1 MLIMRHWYLIVFL
14 LFSFEANCQKNNV
27 YPLKDNLIIS
37 HRGTTFWAPEET
49 EAAMRWARNIG
60 AHYLEFDLQR
70 TKDNYL
76 IALHDEKLTRTT
88 DIATKY
94 PDRQNEPVSSF
105 TYEELLNLDA
115 GTWFNKQYPERS
127 RNNFTGLDILTLED
141 IVQIAEGKRIKRDKT
156 GKRIVQ
162 KNNAGR
168 WKSEYENDLSDNG
181 NRPGIYV
188 ETKIPELFP
197 DIEHDLESELTLL
210 GWYDEDISKLKKIT
224 TTKGKI
230 EIANSSQ
237 RVVLQ
242 TFSRKSLSTLHST
255 FKRKLPTCFLLWQ
268 GNDLDDLPDNRT
280 ETLQKWIQ
288 FGIENGATILGPSIG
303 GEPNNYFELLNSDF
317 YKLAK
322 KQKLQIHAYSFDTD
336 FQLKKYT
343 KWTNGVFT
351 NKADEALIFY
361 KKNRLPNTD
370 SASDVLKQLGY

>member
-1 MLIMRHWYLIVFL
+1 MKYFIVFL
-14 LFSFEANCQKNNV
+14 LFSFEAKCQKNNV
-27 YPLKDNLIIS
+27 YQLKDNLIIA

-88 DIATKY
+88 NINNIF
-94 PDRQNEPVSSF
+94 PERQNEPVSSF
-105 TYEELLNLDA
+105 TYEELLKLDA

-127 RNNFTGLDILTLED
+127 RSSFAGLDILTLED

-162 KNNAGR
+162 KNNVGR
-168 WKSEYENDLSDNG
+168 WKSEYEHDPSDNR

-197 DIEHDLESELTLL
+197 GIEQDLESELTLL
-210 GWYDEDISKLKKIT
+210 GWYDEDVSKLKKIT
-224 TTKGKI
+224 ITKGKI
-230 EIANSSQ
+230 EIANSPQ

-255 FKRKLPTCFLLWQ
+255 FKRKLPTCFLLWH
-268 GNDLDDLPDNRT
+268 GTDADDLPDNT
-280 ETLQKWIQ
+280 PETLQQWMKYS
-288 FGIENGATILGPSIG
+288 IENGATILGPSIG
-303 GEPNNYFELLNSDF
+303 GEPNNYFEILNADF
-317 YKLAK
+317 YRLAK
-322 KQKLQIHAYSFDTD
+322 KQKLKIHAYSFDTVL
-336 FQLKKYT
+336 QLKKYS
-343 KWTNGVFT
+343 KWTNGIFT
-351 NKADEALIFY
+351 NKADEALKFY
-361 KKNRLPNTD
+361 KKNRLPTTD
-370 SASDVLKQLGY
+370 SANDVLKQLGY

>member
-1 MLIMRHWYLIVFL
+1 MKYFIVFL
-14 LFSFEANCQKNNV
+14 LFHLKANCQKNDV
-27 YPLKDNLIIS
+27 YPLKDNLIIA

-88 DIATKY
+88 NIANIF
-94 PDRQNEPVSSF
+94 PERQNEPVSSF
-105 TYEELLNLDA
+105 TYEELLKLDA
-115 GTWFNKQYPERS
+115 GTWFNKQYPERR
-127 RNNFTGLDILTLED
+127 RNSFGSLDILTLED
-141 IVQIAEGKRIKRDKT
+141 IVQIAEGKRIKRDKN

-162 KNNAGR
+162 KNNVGR
-168 WKSEYENDLSDNG
+168 WKSEYENDPSDNG

-197 DIEHDLESELTLL
+197 GIEQDLASELMRLN
-210 GWYDEDISKLKKIT
+210 WYDEDVSKLKKIT

-230 EIANSSQ
+230 EIANTPE

-255 FKRKLPTCFLLWQ
+255 FKRKLPTCFLLWY
-268 GNDLDDLPDNRT
+268 GTEPDDLPYNT
-280 ETLQKWIQ
+280 PETLKKWMQ
-288 FGIENGATILGPSIG
+288 YGLENGATILGPSIG
-303 GEPNNYFELLNSDF
+303 GEPNNYFELLNADF
-317 YKLAK
+317 YELAK

-336 FQLKKYT
+336 FQLQKYS
-343 KWTNGVFT
+343 KWTNGIFT
-351 NKADEALIFY
+351 NKADQALKFY
-361 KKNRLPNTD
+361 KKNRLPNHD